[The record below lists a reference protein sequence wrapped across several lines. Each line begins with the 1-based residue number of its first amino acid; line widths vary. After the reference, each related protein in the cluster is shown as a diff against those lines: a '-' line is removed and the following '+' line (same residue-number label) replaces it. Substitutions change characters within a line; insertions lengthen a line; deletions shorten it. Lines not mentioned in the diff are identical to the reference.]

1 MKKIILFGLMIM
13 MVAAV
18 YAVTSVGIYNSA
30 DQGDSGF
37 QDGDGAKIPVSLILE
52 GVGAP
57 ESVKVGFVSGDVSA
71 IDTDTSSMKVESA
84 SLTPV
89 TGAAVGDHAVGTA
102 YLDRGKT
109 PVNVFW
115 QIQSPNTLYVK
126 LSTSALSNG
135 APSGAVTIDWEVSGT
150 GDDEFTIGGTG
161 EDVSYDTAL
170 VHTHKGSGTSY
181 TSFGDADLEMKTASY
196 VGKIGD
202 TYSADLTVTVSTT
215 N

>member
-13 MVAAV
+13 LVAAV
-18 YAVTSVGIYNSA
+18 YAETTDGIYNSA
-30 DQGDSGF
+30 DQGDAGF
-37 QDGDGAKIPVSLILE
+37 QDGDGARIPVSLTLE
-52 GVGAP
+52 GASAP
-57 ESVKVGFVSGDVSA
+57 ESVKVGFVSGDVAA
-71 IDTDTSSMKVESA
+71 IDTDTSSMKVSAA

-89 TGAAVGDHAVGTA
+89 TGSAAGDHAVGTA
-102 YLDRGKT
+102 YLDRAKT

-115 QIQSPNTLYVK
+115 QIQSPNTLYVR

-135 APSGAVTIDWEVSGT
+135 ESSGEVTIDWEVSGT

-161 EDVSYDTAL
+161 EDVSYDAAL
-170 VHTHKGSGTSY
+170 VYTHKGLETSY

-202 TYSADLTVTVSTT
+202 TYSADLTVTVSTK
-215 N
+215 